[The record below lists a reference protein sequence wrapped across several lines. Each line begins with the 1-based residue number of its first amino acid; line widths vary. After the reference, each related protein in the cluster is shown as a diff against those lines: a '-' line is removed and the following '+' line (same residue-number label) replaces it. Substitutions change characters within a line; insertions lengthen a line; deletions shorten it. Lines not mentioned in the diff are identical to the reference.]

1 MLEATITQQ
10 IINFLRIEQKGMT
23 FDFDL
28 HSPFLLPS
36 FLGGKIKGKRRTK
49 VVVKSHAFLLDP
61 FLSHKNIGFIRL
73 CVCGC
78 VKSNSK

>member
-36 FLGGKIKGKRRTK
+36 FLGGKRKGEKKNQTR
-49 VVVKSHAFLLDP
+49 AFKTCLSAPALIIYIFFP
-61 FLSHKNIGFIRL
+61 FAKYGL
-73 CVCGC
+73 CL
-78 VKSNSK
+78 